1 MMSKGM
7 DIVLIEEVAA
17 PLMVGMVVALLMLGM
32 VVADPQVLIVEVG
45 VALIMVVDQIL
56 LPDQNQE
63 EAQSMNELKAQW
75 MGDTSTTGMICL
87 IKKNFLIFYYF
98 G

>member
-1 MMSKGM
+1 MMMSKGM
-7 DIVLIEEVAA
+7 DTVLIEEVAA
-17 PLMVGMVVALLMLGM
+17 PLMVGMVVALLMGGM

-63 EAQSMNELKAQW
+63 EAQSMNELKAQ
-75 MGDTSTTGMICL
+75 
-87 IKKNFLIFYYF
+87 
-98 G
+98 